1 MRHVHPA
8 RPVSL
13 LAALALLVAL
23 ASSAGAHHGWSGY
36 HNEMREL
43 TGTARGFGSTY
54 PHGML
59 HLEVGGTPWEIVL
72 APPSR
77 LELRGLRADLIRE
90 GDTVTVQGF
99 VHRERGTELRAE
111 RVRVNGQTFEMR

>member
-1 MRHVHPA
+1 MSDVHLA

-13 LAALALLVAL
+13 LVALALLVAF

-36 HNEMREL
+36 HTEMRDL
-43 TGTARGFGSTY
+43 TGTARSFGSTY

-59 HLEVGGTPWEIVL
+59 HLEVEGTRWEIVL

-77 LELRGLRADLIRE
+77 LELRGLRVDMIRE
-90 GDTVTVQGF
+90 GDRVTVQGF
-99 VHRERGTELRAE
+99 VHRQKGKELRAE